1 MPLKRQILTSFFFAI
16 TSCSTISRSETIAIF
31 RRSAPEIMTNRES
44 VYLSVGDSAV
54 VEVWAKTQANRT
66 KIAVKQGSKYR
77 FVVPSG
83 QVWTDWFIRSDAN
96 GYPHGPLPFLQEAFQ
111 ATKPLPDKNWFLL
124 VGAIDRPRNA
134 TFAIGG
140 KPIEVLMNSSGELI
154 LFANDSK
161 WFYWNNFGRIQ
172 VIVTRVL

>member
-1 MPLKRQILTSFFFAI
+1 MYVERQVLTGFFLAI
-16 TSCSTISRSETIAIF
+16 TSFSAMSQSEAIVIF
-31 RRSAPEIMTNRES
+31 RRSAPEVMTDRAT

-54 VEVWAKTQANRT
+54 VEVWAKSQANHT

-124 VGAIDRPRNA
+124 VGAIDRPENA

-140 KPIEVLMNSSGELI
+140 KPIEVLMNSSGGLI